1 MTPKQVLEL
10 MKRENIR
17 YVDCRFMDFP
27 GLWQHTTYPASE
39 LTLES
44 FTHGFGFD
52 GSSIRGW
59 QAINESDMLLVPVA
73 STAKIDP
80 FLEHPTISLICDIK
94 DPVTKKEFSRDPR
107 SIARKAEKYLKAS
120 KIADRAVFGP
130 EMEFFVFDNV
140 WYDQTV
146 NEATYRVDSEE
157 GLWNR
162 GRKDAAN
169 LGNQIRIK
177 EGYFPTPPM
186 DKGANL
192 RTEMVEVMQK
202 MGIPVESHHHEVA
215 TGGQGEIDLRFQD
228 LLRMAD
234 TCMYYKYIVKNV
246 AARYGKVATFMPK
259 PLFMDNGSGMHTHFS
274 LWKGQ
279 KPLFS
284 GKHYGGLSQLA
295 LHAIGG
301 LLKHAP
307 ALLAFTNP
315 TTNSYK
321 RLIPGYEAP
330 VNLVYS
336 SRNRSAAIRI
346 PVYSYKE
353 QTKRLEFRCP
363 DSSCN
368 PYLAFAAMLMA
379 AIDGIENQIDPGDP
393 MDKDINELSP
403 EEMAGIGATPR
414 SLNQALVALEKD
426 HEFLLKGG
434 VFTDDVIHFWT
445 KYKRENEVYELDI
458 RPHPYEFCMY
468 FDI

>member
-1 MTPKQVLEL
+1 
-10 MKRENIR
+10 
-17 YVDCRFMDFP
+17 
-27 GLWQHTTYPASE
+27 
-39 LTLES
+39 
-44 FTHGFGFD
+44 
-52 GSSIRGW
+52 
-59 QAINESDMLLVPVA
+59 
-73 STAKIDP
+73 
-80 FLEHPTISLICDIK
+80 
-94 DPVTKKEFSRDPR
+94 
-107 SIARKAEKYLKAS
+107 
-120 KIADRAVFGP
+120 
-130 EMEFFVFDNV
+130 
-140 WYDQTV
+140 
-146 NEATYRVDSEE
+146 
-157 GLWNR
+157 
-162 GRKDAAN
+162 
-169 LGNQIRIK
+169 
-177 EGYFPTPPM
+177 
-186 DKGANL
+186 
-192 RTEMVEVMQK
+192 
-202 MGIPVESHHHEVA
+202 
-215 TGGQGEIDLRFQD
+215 
-228 LLRMAD
+228 
-234 TCMYYKYIVKNV
+234 
-246 AARYGKVATFMPK
+246 
-259 PLFMDNGSGMHTHFS
+259 
-274 LWKGQ
+274 
-279 KPLFS
+279 
-284 GKHYGGLSQLA
+284 